1 MNDLANA
8 PVLHDPADAGSELP
22 KGKFFSP
29 LAAKLLEL
37 GFLNEKRLE
46 SALAEQRRSGRPLGK
61 VLAEGRYLAQ
71 EQLAHAFADLSGLP
85 YLDISAM
92 EFSAQLAGFLPE
104 RQARRYNAVVLE
116 DRKTSLLVGMLDPTD
131 LRVQDSLALEM
142 KRPLDIVVISAPEF
156 ERAMSSV
163 YSHAAKLNEFA
174 KDVEREVDQSDRV
187 IDLSALGRS
196 ITDAEAP
203 VVKLLQTIFEDAA
216 RLRASD
222 VHLEP
227 QGNRLVVRFRI
238 DGVLHTQI
246 EADSRIASLL
256 MVRLKLMAE
265 LDISERRLPQDG
277 RISVSSGAERFDVRL
292 STMPTQFGE
301 SAVLRLLRP
310 DSIRKQLRDLMPED
324 VAVSMEKVSR
334 AAHGLVLVTGP
345 TGSGKTTTLYAVL
358 EQINHPGIK
367 ILTCEDPIEYR
378 ILGVNQ
384 VQVHERIS
392 LDFARVLRSF
402 LRQDPDVILV
412 GEIRDSETAEIALRA
427 AMTGHLVL
435 STLHTNDTESTPLR
449 LLDMGVPRYIIAN
462 SLLAVVSQR
471 LVRLLCPHCAEPEI
485 PSKETSKWLGQ
496 FLSKTELKKAK
507 IKRAV
512 GCPKCNGIGF
522 FGRTGVYEILEMN
535 EQLSFALINE
545 DPQHF
550 KDLARSSLAGRRMS
564 NRIFE
569 MVCQGKTTVSEA
581 MVVLSTANPE
591 EIAPAAQTLKVA
603 S

>member
-1 MNDLANA
+1 VPPEATPLKTSSLA
-8 PVLHDPADAGSELP
+8 PPAGALAKAAAAAVSGEHLP
-22 KGKFFSP
+22 P
-29 LAAKLLEL
+29 LGQTLLSLGFVDSAKLQA
-37 GFLNEKRLE
+37 
-46 SALAEQRRSGRPLGK
+46 ALVEQRRTGRPLGK
-61 VLAEGRYLAQ
+61 VLSEGRYVAEDQLAQ
-71 EQLAHAFADLSGLP
+71 GFAELSGLP
-85 YLDISAM
+85 YLDISQM
-92 EFSAQLAGFLPE
+92 ELSGQSAHFLPE
-104 RQARRYNAVVLE
+104 RQARRFGAVVLE

-131 LRVQDSLALEM
+131 LRVQDELSLAM

-156 ERAMSSV
+156 DRAMGLV

-187 IDLSALGRS
+187 IDLMALSRS
-196 ITDAEAP
+196 LTDAEAP

-222 VHLEP
+222 IHLEP
-227 QGNRLVVRFRI
+227 QGTRLVVRFRI

-246 EADSRIASLL
+246 EADGRITSLL

-310 DSIRKQLRDLMPED
+310 DSIRKRLRDLMPED
-324 VAVSMEKVSR
+324 VAVSMEKVSK
-334 AAHGLVLVTGP
+334 ASHGLVLVTGP

-358 EQINHPGIK
+358 EQINHSGIK

-412 GEIRDSETAEIALRA
+412 GEIRDGETAEIALRA

-449 LLDMGVPRYIIAN
+449 LLDMGVPKYIIAN
-462 SLLAVVSQR
+462 TLLAVVSQR
-471 LVRLLCPHCAEPEI
+471 LVRLLCTHCAEPETL
-485 PSKETSKWLGQ
+485 PEDTAQWLGR
-496 FLSKTELKKAK
+496 FLTQDQIKSAKT
-507 IKRAV
+507 KRAV
-512 GCPKCNGIGF
+512 GCPKCNGIGY
-522 FGRTGVYEILEMN
+522 FGRTGVHEMLEMD
-535 EQLSFALINE
+535 EKLSLALINE
-545 DPQHF
+545 DPAHF
-550 KDLARSSLAGRRMS
+550 KEAARTSLKGRRLS
-564 NRIFE
+564 DRILALA
-569 MVCQGKTTVSEA
+569 CQGKTTMSEA
-581 MVVLSTANPE
+581 MLVLSTA
-591 EIAPAAQTLKVA
+591 A
-603 S
+603 SE